1 MSNITDRTLLLLGAS
16 NLKSIEGARVAVFG
30 LGGVGGTAAE
40 ALARSNVGHLALIDC
55 DVVDAS
61 NLNRQILFTEA
72 AVGQRKTLAAK
83 AHLSAIN
90 PNPEIVLIDEAVDA
104 SFFDHHDFS
113 GFSYLVDAID
123 DIDGKMAIAQYAI
136 SHNIPFISCLGMA
149 NRLDPSKVEVSV
161 LSKTEN
167 DPLAKKIR
175 SLYRKANIDLEKV
188 PVVWSKETPVY
199 RGITP
204 ASLMMVPSEAGLLID
219 SVVISSLVKFP
230 KKD

>member
-1 MSNITDRTLLLLGAS
+1 MSNITDRTLLLLGES
-16 NLKSIEGARVAVFG
+16 NLKQIEGARVAVFG

-40 ALARSNVGHLALIDC
+40 ALARSNVGHLTLIDC
-55 DVVDAS
+55 DAVDAS
-61 NLNRQILFTEA
+61 NLNRQILFNEA
-72 AVGQRKTLAAK
+72 AVGQRKTEAAK
-83 AHLSAIN
+83 AHLLAIN
-90 PNPEIVLIDEAVDA
+90 PNPEITLIDEAVD
-104 SFFDHHDFS
+104 STFFGRHDFS

-149 NRLDPSKVEVSV
+149 NRLDPSKVEVAL

-175 SLYRKANIDLEKV
+175 SLYRKAHIDLDKV
-188 PVVWSKETPVY
+188 PVVWSKEAPVY

>member
-1 MSNITDRTLLLLGAS
+1 MSSILDRTTLLLGET
-16 NLKSIEGARVAVFG
+16 NLHAIEGARVAVFG

-40 ALARSNVGHLALIDC
+40 ALVRSAIGHLTLIDC
-55 DVVDAS
+55 DAVDPS
-61 NLNRQILFTEA
+61 NLNRQILFNETSIGE
-72 AVGQRKTLAAK
+72 RKTLAAQ

-90 PNPEIVLIDEAVDA
+90 PQCDLALIDEAVDA
-104 SFFDHHDFS
+104 SFFGHHDFT

-123 DIDGKMAIAQYAI
+123 DIAGKMAIAQYAI
-136 SHNIPFISCLGMA
+136 SHKIPFISCLGMA
-149 NRLDPSKVEVSV
+149 NRLDPSKVQVAL
-161 LSKTEN
+161 LSETEN

-175 SLYRKANIDLEKV
+175 SLYRKANIDLTKV
-188 PVVWSKETPVY
+188 PVIWSKETPVC

-230 KKD
+230 KEV